1 MTRAV
6 RLTTMLAGFVL
17 SRALLIWVILRHP
30 VIADTDLTYDVTTLY
45 VKWYDILASGVFP
58 IGDVTWQYPP
68 GAALVVLAPGLLPF
82 DYLHSF
88 VVLTAVAD
96 VAAFAVLLRA
106 GRGNHAGAW
115 LWTVGV
121 LLIGPITYARYDLIV
136 TVPAIAGLALV
147 ARRPAAGGALLG
159 LGAVIKVW
167 PVLALIGTK
176 PGTPT
181 RRSWLSAAVTG
192 VVVALGLA
200 VLMAGA
206 FDFVKAQRGR
216 GIEVESLAA
225 LPIHFGRL
233 AGVWD
238 GHPEL
243 RYGSIEFV
251 GPWVSTLATVSLVA
265 VVLAFGW
272 LLLWRLKARRWQ
284 DSTPYDAAFAAVLLF
299 TVTSRVISPQY
310 LVWLAGMG
318 ALCLVARGSCLRSL
332 PWLLLPACALTF
344 VEYPF
349 VFHGVMDSRWDGVV
363 VLTVRNLLLLAATV
377 LVCVRLWRATTGPG
391 EATRGGS
398 RLPHRAGLG

>member
-1 MTRAV
+1 MSRAI
-6 RLTTMLAGFVL
+6 RLTTVLAGFVL
-17 SRALLIWVILRHP
+17 SRAVLIWVILRHP

-88 VVLTAVAD
+88 VLLTAAAD
-96 VAAFAVLLRA
+96 VLAFALLLRA
-106 GRGNHAGAW
+106 GRGRHAGAW
-115 LWTVGV
+115 LWTLGV
-121 LLIGPITYARYDLIV
+121 LLTGPISYARYDLIV
-136 TVPAIAGLALV
+136 TVPAIAGLVLL

-159 LGAVIKVW
+159 LGGVIKLW
-167 PVLALIGTK
+167 PVLALVGTR

-192 VVVALGLA
+192 AAVALGLA

-225 LPIHFGRL
+225 LPIHYGRL
-233 AGVWD
+233 AGTWD

-251 GPWVSTLATVSLVA
+251 GPWVDALAFASLLA

-272 LLLWRLKARRWQ
+272 LLLWRLKARHWQ
-284 DSTPYDAAFAAVLLF
+284 DSTPYDAAFTAVLLF

-318 ALCLVARGSCLRSL
+318 ALCLAARGSCLRSL
-332 PWLLLPACALTF
+332 PWLLVPACALTF

-349 VFHGVMDSRWDGVV
+349 VFHGVMSSEWDGVI
-363 VLTVRNLLLLAATV
+363 VLTLRNLLLLTATV
-377 LVCVRLWRATTGPG
+377 PACVRLWKGTTGTAG
-391 EATRGGS
+391 TTRGAA
-398 RLPHRAGLG
+398 RLPHRASLG

>member
-1 MTRAV
+1 MTRTV
-6 RLTTMLAGFVL
+6 RLTTVLAGFVL
-17 SRALLIWVILRHP
+17 SRAVLIWVILGHP
-30 VIADTDLTYDVTTLY
+30 VIRDTTLTYDVTTLY

-58 IGDVTWQYPP
+58 IGDVSWQYPP

-88 VVLTAVAD
+88 VVLTALADLVAF
-96 VAAFAVLLRA
+96 VLLLRA

-136 TVPAIAGLALV
+136 TVLAIAGLVLL

-159 LGAVIKVW
+159 LGAAIKAW
-167 PVLALIGTK
+167 PLLALVGTR
-176 PGTPT
+176 PGTTT
-181 RRSWLSAAVTG
+181 RRSWLSAVVTG
-192 VVVALGLA
+192 AAVALGLA
-200 VLMAGA
+200 ALMAGA
-206 FDFVKAQRGR
+206 FDFVKSQRGR

-233 AGVWD
+233 AGSWD
-238 GHPEL
+238 GRPEL

-251 GPWVSTLATVSLVA
+251 GPWVDALATASMVVA
-265 VVLAFGW
+265 LLAFGW

-284 DSTPYDAAFAAVLLF
+284 ESTPYDAAFAAVLLF

-310 LVWLAGMG
+310 LVWLVGLG
-318 ALCLVARGSCLRSL
+318 ALCLIGRDSCQRSL
-332 PWLLLPACALTF
+332 PWLLVPACALTF

-349 VFHGVMDSRWDGVV
+349 AFHGVMHSRLDSVLL
-363 VLTVRNLLLLAATV
+363 LTVRNLLLLTATV
-377 LVCVRLWRATTGPG
+377 LACVRLWTATTGPAA
-391 EATRGGS
+391 ATRGAE